1 MFGNGADQASVYD
14 GNYVIS
20 SQNRMMSMLKIMM
33 DKMTEN
39 TSECGKHED

>member
-14 GNYVIS
+14 GNYVIW
-20 SQNRMMSMLKIMM
+20 SQKRMMSMLKIIMN
-33 DKMTEN
+33 KMNES